1 MKYSF
6 NLKKSDKSIY
16 KKEKKVRTLL
26 NFIFLVILSYVLFIS
41 TMKISEVASLHL
53 KVRKSVGELKIP
65 TKKEINRFNKKVAN
79 INNLFHKIDFSFS
92 QLFSDL
98 EEHLIKGILIRKIEL
113 SLHKFKQGP
122 ILPGGKIIGF
132 ASNMKKAVELVHKLS
147 SSDKF
152 YDVLLT
158 NVKNEN
164 GKTTFEMV
172 FHYEK

>member
-6 NLKKSDKSIY
+6 NLKKSDKSLYI
-16 KKEKKVRTLL
+16 KEKMIKNIL
-26 NFIFLVILSYVLFIS
+26 NLIFLSVFSFLLFLSAIKITHVI
-41 TMKISEVASLHL
+41 SLHL

-65 TKKEINRFNKKVAN
+65 TKKEINRFNKKISN
-79 INNLFHKIDFSFS
+79 INDLFHKIDFSFS

-98 EEHLIKGILIRKIEL
+98 EEYLIKGILIRRIEL

-132 ASNMKKAVELVHKLS
+132 ASNMAKAVELVHKLS
-147 SSDKF
+147 SSKKF

-158 NVKNEN
+158 NVKNEK